1 MVEAGIRR
9 DVALEKQ
16 KLLNEL
22 TEDEVQFLKAEN
34 DERERHNK
42 LLEESEARQ
51 KRIKDT
57 TEETR
62 KQTAGIVGNV
72 ARTVLGFEDLTSE
85 LDLANFSVVGMAQGF
100 TDVFNISNLIL
111 NVLKGMAE
119 QMYALADL
127 QAGFT
132 KETGMGYKFAME
144 GIEGARVSANEFAG
158 ALIATR
164 SREHITIDLINRM
177 APDSVKRWLSVLT
190 QAFAAFICGV
200 IGWHSAEFVQA
211 AWQYGD
217 TVFGEVP
224 AWPLQAIMP
233 LTFSLMAVRFALQAI
248 NDLLTAVRPG
258 AADA

>member
-1 MVEAGIRR
+1 M
-9 DVALEKQ
+9 K
-16 KLLNEL
+16 KLLTL
-22 TEDEVQFLKAEN
+22 LHKAE
-34 DERERHNK
+34 DAILV
-42 LLEESEARQ
+42 LLLF
-51 KRIKDT
+51 IM
-57 TEETR
+57 
-62 KQTAGIVGNV
+62 IV
-72 ARTVLGFEDLTSE
+72 L
-85 LDLANFSVVGMAQGF
+85 
-100 TDVFNISNLIL
+100 
-111 NVLKGMAE
+111 
-119 QMYALADL
+119 
-127 QAGFT
+127 AGFDILARLLF
-132 KETGMGYKFAME
+132 GG
-144 GIEGARVSANEFAG
+144 GILWISPFLRVMVLWVGLFG